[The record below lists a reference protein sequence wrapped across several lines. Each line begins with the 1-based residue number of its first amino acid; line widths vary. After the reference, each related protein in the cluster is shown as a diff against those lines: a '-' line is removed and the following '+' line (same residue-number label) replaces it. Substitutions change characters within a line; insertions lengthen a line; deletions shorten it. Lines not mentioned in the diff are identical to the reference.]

1 MLFSELLKVIPKRWM
16 QIFYFEV
23 WGDGHTGYWP
33 FAIEVWTLSGSEG
46 FKHLTDM

>member
-1 MLFSELLKVIPKRWM
+1 MLFSELLKAIPKRWM

-23 WGDGHTGYWP
+23 WEMGIQGIP
-33 FAIEVWTLSGSEG
+33 FAIEVWTLSGAEG